1 MALVLMPSLHVVVFI
16 LYCFCFSLVCYTS
29 SIVDC
34 SGHDFVFL
42 SNPKKQWT
50 KNGDKMG
57 HAEGGIRSVLTL
69 GLHVPS
75 QRF

>member
-1 MALVLMPSLHVVVFI
+1 MFAYVGNDIAII
-16 LYCFCFSLVCYTS
+16 LRVRA
-29 SIVDC
+29 
-34 SGHDFVFL
+34 GPNP
-42 SNPKKQWT
+42 NPKKQWT

-57 HAEGGIRSVLTL
+57 HAEGGSALTL